1 MAKLDVKEIRGQWRD
16 PRADE
21 TSAQPELAPGPTRAP
36 RSTHELMAA
45 LGVPA
50 PPKGEEAAPVD
61 PSAPRDLFGIVGT
74 TQDVFEVE
82 RVVAHGGF
90 SVIYK
95 ATHTRFAAPAALKL
109 LKIPPTLR
117 GAEREDFLLKFK
129 KEGEL
134 MFRLSSSCPEIVR
147 PLALDAF
154 RLKNREVVPYIA
166 LEWLEGSTLKDTI
179 VERILASKPPL
190 SPRRAVS
197 LLTPVARALS
207 RAHNFPSAQG
217 RLAILHCDLKPDNI
231 FVAKQDGGE
240 VIKIFDFGIA
250 KVRMAAT
257 REAGGATSAGVK
269 NMFTPAY
276 AAPEQWTPEQF
287 GQTGA
292 WTDVYALAITLGEV
306 LTQRPALEG
315 SAAAMLTQ
323 CLDPKK
329 RPTPRALGLEIDD
342 DLDDVFRRALAVDPR
357 DRTRS
362 VEDFWGELEDA
373 LDLPRSLSA
382 GRASMPLIAMPVRW
396 DDDLDEPPRASSLS
410 VKPPGPSKAPSAPP
424 PVARAPELPSLELPA
439 KPTAPEPPPPADAPT
454 PRPTPPPPE
463 PAPAPAP
470 TAERSSSPQP
480 VETSSPTEA
489 APAPAAAAPAA
500 APQPSAAPAAARQ
513 ARPPAAYDVAAV
525 AVGLMIAVVAADAY
539 AGLALPVAW
548 ICTALA
554 LVAGIVVAVRFLR

>member
-1 MAKLDVKEIRGQWRD
+1 M
-16 PRADE
+16 
-21 TSAQPELAPGPTRAP
+21 
-36 RSTHELMAA
+36 
-45 LGVPA
+45 
-50 PPKGEEAAPVD
+50 
-61 PSAPRDLFGIVGT
+61 
-74 TQDVFEVE
+74 
-82 RVVAHGGF
+82 
-90 SVIYK
+90 
-95 ATHTRFAAPAALKL
+95 
-109 LKIPPTLR
+109 
-117 GAEREDFLLKFK
+117 
-129 KEGEL
+129 
-134 MFRLSSSCPEIVR
+134 
-147 PLALDAF
+147 
-154 RLKNREVVPYIA
+154 
-166 LEWLEGSTLKDTI
+166 
-179 VERILASKPPL
+179 
-190 SPRRAVS
+190 S

-342 DLDDVFRRALAVDPR
+342 DLEDVFRRALAVDPR

-396 DDDLDEPPRASSLS
+396 DDDEDEPPRASSLS
-410 VKPPGPSKAPSAPP
+410 VKPPGPSKVPSAPP

-439 KPTAPEPPPPADAPT
+439 NATAPEPPPPADAPT
-454 PRPTPPPPE
+454 PRPTPRRRSLPLPLPPQRSARRARSRSRRRAPPRPPPLRL
-463 PAPAPAP
+463 PPRLPPHPSRAPLPLRPGRHVRQPP
-470 TAERSSSPQP
+470 TTWPRS
-480 VETSSPTEA
+480 
-489 APAPAAAAPAA
+489 
-500 APQPSAAPAAARQ
+500 PS
-513 ARPPAAYDVAAV
+513 
-525 AVGLMIAVVAADAY
+525 GS
-539 AGLALPVAW
+539 
-548 ICTALA
+548 
-554 LVAGIVVAVRFLR
+554 

>member
-1 MAKLDVKEIRGQWRD
+1 VSESVLRYQNRELAKADVAFEVLSRYFARQIIDILDATDPADRELREREMRGLEQFFGMDIADKATRRD
-16 PRADE
+16 PLAAVTTRSDPDEGFGRQAGNSRRSRRRCEPQRGSPDKIGGFPTGGAAMPLRRPPTVGALPGRPAREADSRGTGRRCCQRVRTDVE
-21 TSAQPELAPGPTRAP
+21 RICNFLEALAKHPRGLQKYHEEAVRTVHDSWLDREGEQSLRRWARSECSRIWPAASPPSTP
-36 RSTHELMAA
+36 RSAA
-45 LGVPA
+45 TSRRW
-50 PPKGEEAAPVD
+50 
-61 PSAPRDLFGIVGT
+61 SAPRDLFGIVGT
-74 TQDVFEVE
+74 
-82 RVVAHGGF
+82 
-90 SVIYK
+90 
-95 ATHTRFAAPAALKL
+95 
-109 LKIPPTLR
+109 PTTTSR
-117 GAEREDFLLKFK
+117 PWR
-129 KEGEL
+129 
-134 MFRLSSSCPEIVR
+134 SSS
-147 PLALDAF
+147 
-154 RLKNREVVPYIA
+154 
-166 LEWLEGSTLKDTI
+166 G
-179 VERILASKPPL
+179 
-190 SPRRAVS
+190 
-197 LLTPVARALS
+197 
-207 RAHNFPSAQG
+207 
-217 RLAILHCDLKPDNI
+217 
-231 FVAKQDGGE
+231 
-240 VIKIFDFGIA
+240 
-250 KVRMAAT
+250 
-257 REAGGATSAGVK
+257 
-269 NMFTPAY
+269 
-276 AAPEQWTPEQF
+276 TPEQF